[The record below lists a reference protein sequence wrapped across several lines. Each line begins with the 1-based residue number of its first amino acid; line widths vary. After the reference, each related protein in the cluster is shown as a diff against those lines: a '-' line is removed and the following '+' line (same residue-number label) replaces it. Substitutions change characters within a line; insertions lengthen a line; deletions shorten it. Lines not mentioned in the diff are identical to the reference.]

1 MSVSVTARELMRVER
16 FTAYKFYKNIIQK
29 GRLEY
34 VDYAREM
41 YKPYATFLYDLKLL
55 RHRLRLRKV
64 LKDKLGLLL
73 RNIRIA

>member
-1 MSVSVTARELMRVER
+1 M
-16 FTAYKFYKNIIQK
+16 
-29 GRLEY
+29 
-34 VDYAREM
+34 DYARRCINLCD
-41 YKPYATFLYDLKLL
+41 FLYDLKLL

>member
-1 MSVSVTARELMRVER
+1 MRVER